1 MATAKQRAAA
11 QKNIKKAQ
19 EAAKNKKTI
28 SHLLK
33 ATRTALSKEG
43 AKAAKRKAK

>member
-11 QKNIKKAQ
+11 PKNIKKAP
-19 EAAKNKKTI
+19 EATTYKKTI
-28 SHLLK
+28 LRLPK
-33 ATRTALSKEG
+33 ATRIALDKEG